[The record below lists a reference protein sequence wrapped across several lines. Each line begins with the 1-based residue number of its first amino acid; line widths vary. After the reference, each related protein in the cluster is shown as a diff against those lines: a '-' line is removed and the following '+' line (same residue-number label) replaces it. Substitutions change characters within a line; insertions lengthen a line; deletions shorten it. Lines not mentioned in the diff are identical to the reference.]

1 MLAFVAKVTRVVI
14 CNWYHIM
21 LHDRFTQTKPQNK
34 SHNK

>member
-21 LHDRFTQTKPQNK
+21 LHDKLTREKQQNK
-34 SHNK
+34 F